1 MKELT
6 IEQKAKAYDKALK
19 LARDYYEDKNC
30 FKYLKGVLENIFPE
44 LKESKDERIRKAL
57 IDFFQDWHKTK
68 PSRWS
73 IPVSDVIT
81 WLEKQGE
88 SDEIKVKE
96 FLINKGYPIDANGT
110 FPTYEEM
117 YNIISEGLEKQVEKP
132 QGKTA
137 LEAIMEEKS
146 PVESLSISP
155 EKYEEIINECIYGE
169 EKSVDEQKF
178 HEGDWVV
185 NKLGDSWHIDNF
197 DKKNYQVSDGKGNY
211 NWFPISKQD
220 EMHYWTIQDAKLG
233 DVLTNKAN
241 DAILIFKTIQDN
253 YRFSSYCDYFV
264 NTFRAKQFLQWASS
278 SFIPATQEQ
287 RDFLFAKMK
296 EAGYEWDAEK
306 KELRNIE

>member
-137 LEAIMEEKS
+137 LEAIMEEKLL
-146 PVESLSISP
+146 ELM
-155 EKYEEIINECIYGE
+155 Y
-169 EKSVDEQKF
+169 SVP
-178 HEGDWVV
+178 
-185 NKLGDSWHIDNF
+185 
-197 DKKNYQVSDGKGNY
+197 DKKGVVE
-211 NWFPISKQD
+211 IV
-220 EMHYWTIQDAKLG
+220 IDA
-233 DVLTNKAN
+233 DVIN
-241 DAILIFKTIQDN
+241 
-253 YRFSSYCDYFV
+253 
-264 NTFRAKQFLQWASS
+264 
-278 SFIPATQEQ
+278 
-287 RDFLFAKMK
+287 
-296 EAGYEWDAEK
+296 GK
-306 KELRNIE
+306 KEPVLVYDQDTKAVGAE